1 MTVLD
6 IDTARMLADS
16 VAGFARGSGGGSDV
30 YHQQGWLH
38 CALPE
43 EAGGMGFGPD
53 AAALI
58 AGGLARGCAAEPVTE
73 TFMAARLLALV
84 ASDSAPAAALAGEG
98 RLVSLAQGDFIV
110 EAGRLTG
117 TGRHIASAWTH
128 LIVVGEGLY
137 AVPTG
142 DEGPVRLDGGVPVT
156 LALHDTQAER
166 LAEGPQVPR
175 ALRQVRAEGRL
186 VLAAELLA
194 HAEAMQAI
202 TLEHLRTRQQFGQS
216 LGQFQALQHKAVDL
230 YGAVLLAR
238 AVLDAALARAGGLGP
253 LDLDRTACRAKARA
267 NDAAMAMARGAI
279 QMFGALG
286 ITAESPLTPHIN
298 RTLTLVPRL
307 GTSAA
312 LRRDYA
318 RLGRVLTAR
327 PETAA
332 PA

>member
-1 MTVLD
+1 MNALD

-16 VAGFARGSGGGSDV
+16 VAGFARGGGAAPET
-30 YHQQGWLH
+30 YHQQGWLQ

-43 EAGGMGFGPD
+43 EAGGMGFGPA

-58 AGGLARGCAAEPVTE
+58 AGGLARGCAAGPVTE
-73 TFMAARLLALV
+73 TFMAARLLALT
-84 ASDSAPAAALAGEG
+84 APDSAPAAALADDG
-98 RLVSLAQGDFIV
+98 RLVSLADGTFRADG
-110 EAGRLTG
+110 GRVSG
-117 TGRHIASAWTH
+117 TARHVAPADTH
-128 LIVVGEGLY
+128 LIVAGAALY
-137 AVPTG
+137 AVPKG
-142 DEGPVRLDGGVPVT
+142 EAGPARLDGVAPVT
-156 LALHDTQAER
+156 LDLHDAQAEH
-166 LAEGPQVPR
+166 LAEGPQVPA

-194 HAEAMQAI
+194 HAETMQAI
-202 TLEHLRTRQQFGQS
+202 TLEHLRTRQQFGQT

-253 LDLDRTACRAKARA
+253 DDLDRTACRVKARA

-318 RLGRVLTAR
+318 RLGRVLTPR
-327 PETAA
+327 KDHAA
-332 PA
+332 